1 MWTNQPTDGQGE
13 RKSHSTQ
20 LKRKGEVHR
29 PLLADRSTDRQNYH
43 QTGKASATF
52 TDMYIKE
59 LSDLTANIK
68 GEHIDFIT
76 AMNSK

>member
-43 QTGKASATF
+43 QTGKTSATF
-52 TDMYIKE
+52 TDM
-59 LSDLTANIK
+59 
-68 GEHIDFIT
+68 
-76 AMNSK
+76 